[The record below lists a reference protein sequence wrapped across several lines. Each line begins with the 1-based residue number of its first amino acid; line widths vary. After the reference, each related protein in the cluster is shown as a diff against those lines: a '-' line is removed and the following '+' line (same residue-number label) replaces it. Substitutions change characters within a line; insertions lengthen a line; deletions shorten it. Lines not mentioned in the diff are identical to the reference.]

1 MKDLFK
7 RIGVWLVEASRFRW
21 ARYLVLAIA
30 FAASAFAAVSYR
42 ELPAEAALRDLRD
55 TINTKPASGEIVLVE
70 IDAKSLKALDSWP
83 WPRSHHARLV
93 DVLTQAGAEQ
103 ILFDVD
109 FSSHSSASEDAL
121 FAEAIERAGG
131 KVVLPTFRQPA
142 SAGDPTAEVENLPI
156 ESLRRNAFLGSV
168 NVRPDPDGQ
177 VNTYPYGTMT
187 DDIPRPSIGALLADA
202 NGPVNKSF
210 DLDHSIDIG
219 TIPRVS
225 FVDVV
230 EGRFEPNAI
239 AGKKI
244 IVGATAIEMG
254 DRYAMSRFGVVP
266 GVLILAL
273 AGETLIADMALPRVG
288 PFPLLLCAL
297 ALIAGFSRLQ
307 PERRLIDAKSAVLI
321 VALLIGAPLLA
332 ERYKLVSLDVV
343 PAVTLVVLCLAA
355 QYLMDVLRRIDEEGH
370 IDRESGLPNLAAW
383 QRQSSGGQS
392 SVIVVAQIANLGEVL
407 STLREADSKIFFSAV
422 TDRLRLSS
430 GNGNLFRIG
439 HDSFCWKQDDAR
451 EDAVETVV
459 EGASQLFNSPLLIAG
474 RPIRATV
481 SFGAAA
487 GHAADPVIASN
498 KAALAAKRA
507 AETGSRLVWY
517 SDELAQNTDQ
527 SLFILAEFE
536 KALKDGQVSVVYQP
550 KFDVRSERVTSAEAL
565 VRWRHA
571 DRGSISPAVFVPILE
586 RENLV
591 ENLTYFVF
599 QEVVATLE
607 QWHDDG
613 LSMGCAV
620 NVSASLLT
628 NAAFVDRT
636 LEILS
641 ASRIDLSKLT
651 FEITETAAL
660 ASLDSAETAIS
671 RFSAR
676 GIKLSIDDYGT
687 GQSTLSYLK
696 GFSATEIKIDQS
708 FVRSI
713 ATSHT
718 NQIMVRSTIE
728 MAHAL
733 GLNVVAEG
741 VEDEAAYSMLK
752 GLGCD
757 MIQGWYIGKPVSKHD
772 FSAKWCA
779 IEQENDLAM
788 FTQLFPKVS

>member
-1 MKDLFK
+1 MKDLLK
-7 RIGVWLVEASRFRW
+7 QTGAWLVEASTFRV
-21 ARYLVLAIA
+21 ARYLVLTVA
-30 FAASAFAAVSYR
+30 FVASAFAAVTYR
-42 ELPAEAALRDLRD
+42 ELPTEAALRDFRD

-70 IDAKSLKALDSWP
+70 IDAKSLRALDSWP

-121 FAEAIERAGG
+121 FAEAIDRAGG

-187 DDIPRPSIGALLADA
+187 DGIPRPSIGALLADA
-202 NGPVNKSF
+202 SGPVNRSF
-210 DLDHSIDIG
+210 ELDHSIDIG
-219 TIPRVS
+219 TIPRFS
-225 FVDVV
+225 FVDIV

-239 AGKKI
+239 SGKKI
-244 IVGATAIEMG
+244 IVGGTAIEMG
-254 DRYAMSRFGVVP
+254 DRYATSRFGVVP

-273 AGETLIADMALPRVG
+273 AGETLIADTALPRLG

-297 ALIAGFSRLQ
+297 GLIAGFSRLQ
-307 PERRLIDAKSAVLI
+307 PERKLIDAKSAMLITGVL
-321 VALLIGAPLLA
+321 LCTPLLA

-343 PAVTLVVLCLAA
+343 PAITLVVLCLAA

-370 IDRESGLPNLAAW
+370 IDRESGLPNLSAW
-383 QRQSSGGQS
+383 QRQSGGGQS
-392 SVIVVAQIANLGEVL
+392 SVVIVAQIANLGEVL
-407 STLREADSKIFFSAV
+407 STLGEADSRMFFSAV
-422 TDRLRLSS
+422 IDRLRLSS
-430 GNGNLFRIG
+430 ADESLFRIG
-439 HDSFCWKQDDAR
+439 QDSFCWKQHDTSEA
-451 EDAVETVV
+451 AVEVIV

-481 SFGAAA
+481 IFGVAS
-487 GHAADPVIASN
+487 GDAADPVTASN
-498 KAALAAKRA
+498 KATLAAKRA
-507 AETGSRLVWY
+507 AETGSRMVWY
-517 SDELAQNTDQ
+517 SDEIAQNTDQ
-527 SLFILAEFE
+527 SLFILSEFE
-536 KALKDGQVSVVYQP
+536 KALQIGQVSVVYQP
-550 KFDVRSERVTSAEAL
+550 KFSVSLGRVTSAEAL
-565 VRWRHA
+565 VRWRHPV
-571 DRGSISPAVFVPILE
+571 RGSISPAVFVPILE

-599 QEVVATLE
+599 REVAATLE

-641 ASRIDLSKLT
+641 ASGIDLSTLT

-660 ASLDSAETAIS
+660 ASLESAEAAIS
-671 RFSAR
+671 RFSAK

-687 GQSTLSYLK
+687 GQSTLTYLK
-696 GFSATEIKIDQS
+696 NFSAAEIKIDQS

-713 ATSHT
+713 ATSNT

-733 GLNVVAEG
+733 GLKVVAEG
-741 VEDEAAYSMLK
+741 VEDEAAYSVLK

-772 FSAKWCA
+772 FSAQWCA
-779 IEQENDLAM
+779 VEQDRDLAM
-788 FTQLFPKVS
+788 FTRLFPKAS